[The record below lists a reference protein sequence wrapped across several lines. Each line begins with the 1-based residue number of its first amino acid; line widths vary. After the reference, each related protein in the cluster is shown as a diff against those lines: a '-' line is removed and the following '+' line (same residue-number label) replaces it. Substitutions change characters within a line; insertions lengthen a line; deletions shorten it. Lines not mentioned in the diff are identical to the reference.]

1 MSCPDINRL
10 IDLLGVDQ
18 EDAEVEKHLETCPS
32 CQASFRLLRELP
44 AAFRPEIELPDHL
57 VQGVMENLSWAES
70 SPEPYRP
77 PGLQVLGSGLLGSL
91 TAICVIVATDSRSAG
106 NPVDLLL
113 FALAVGLTAC
123 VIHLWLEGGPRAPT
137 HADPS

>member
-10 IDLLGVDQ
+10 IDLLGADQ
-18 EDAEVEKHLETCPS
+18 EDAEVEKHLARCPS
-32 CQASFRLLRELP
+32 CQANFRILRELP
-44 AAFRPEIELPDHL
+44 AAFRPEIEMPDHL
-57 VQGVMENLSWAES
+57 VQGVMDNLFGAEI

-91 TAICVIVATDSRSAG
+91 TAICVIVATDSRRAG

-123 VIHLWLEGGPRAPT
+123 VIHLWLEGEPRAAT
-137 HADPS
+137 HADHS

>member
-10 IDLLGVDQ
+10 IDLLGADQ
-18 EDAEVEKHLETCPS
+18 EDTEVEKHLEECPS
-32 CQASFRLLRELP
+32 CQASVRLLRELP

-57 VQGVMENLSWAES
+57 VQGVMDGLSQAEIS
-70 SPEPYRP
+70 TEPYRP

-91 TAICVIVATDSRSAG
+91 TAISVIVATDSRSAG

-123 VIHLWLEGGPRAPT
+123 VIHLWLEGGPRAAT
-137 HADPS
+137 HADRS